1 MVEQGHFASEDIKA
15 RLSSL
20 HDHWN
25 ILKNKAAQ
33 RKQDLEDSLQ
43 VRNPL
48 VTRYDIGTQ
57 VLLLVVDAGAFL
69 YQTSSLIS
77 NLAFHIYVTPEAW
90 SWIAMSS
97 GLLKPTGYSI
107 SKQLL
112 VGCCIDGL
120 IT

>member
-48 VTRYDIGTQ
+48 VTRYDIGT
-57 VLLLVVDAGAFL
+57 
-69 YQTSSLIS
+69 
-77 NLAFHIYVTPEAW
+77 
-90 SWIAMSS
+90 
-97 GLLKPTGYSI
+97 
-107 SKQLL
+107 
-112 VGCCIDGL
+112 
-120 IT
+120 